1 LEFDNDNSSLNKKNS
16 NIYFLIKNYSENL
29 DIINREFE
37 NLNLNSK
44 IVISLNK
51 KIFDYALKSKGR
63 LDIYAKAHFIVNLI
77 NALEKIIPNM
87 KSNLKNLE
95 ILYDFET
102 MEKDLLQT
110 ILMGEAEKFTKIKL
124 DLLIEKFSKNLIA
137 RNNETNTMKDL
148 KKLLILHQNID
159 DQESIKLLENI
170 LVKLMGHP
178 EVN

>member
-1 LEFDNDNSSLNKKNS
+1 
-16 NIYFLIKNYSENL
+16 
-29 DIINREFE
+29 
-37 NLNLNSK
+37 
-44 IVISLNK
+44 
-51 KIFDYALKSKGR
+51 
-63 LDIYAKAHFIVNLI
+63 
-77 NALEKIIPNM
+77 
-87 KSNLKNLE
+87 LE